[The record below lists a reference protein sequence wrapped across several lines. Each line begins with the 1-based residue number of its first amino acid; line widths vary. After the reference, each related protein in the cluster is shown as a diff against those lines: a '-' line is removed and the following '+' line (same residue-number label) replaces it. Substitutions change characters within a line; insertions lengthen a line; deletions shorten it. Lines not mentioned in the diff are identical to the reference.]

1 MLSTLTKIKSL
12 NEKNKSLLIDAKNN
26 NEKRNKYLALADKA
40 KSNFHLSKSYVNLL
54 KNILLSAK
62 KQDNDYKLRRKAYI
76 EDMIKS
82 NLDFIFPQENIE
94 VSLKIETERNKQKI
108 KLKLKEEKDTAFRNP
123 KNSSGG
129 LAQQLIS
136 FSSSMGII
144 NLLGKHKFFIDEA
157 FGNGDPENKEKLS
170 KLLES
175 YSKDNQIFMISQ
187 GDELY
192 KNIPHREIKL
202 EKINNKVKCIS
213 IKDYGGVEDDNK
225 Y

>member
-1 MLSTLTKIKSL
+1 MRSTLTRIKSL
-12 NEKNKSLLIDAKNN
+12 NERNKSLLVDAENN
-26 NEKRNKYLALADKA
+26 NEKRNKYLILVDEAEK
-40 KSNFHLSKSYVNLL
+40 NFSSSRLYVNIL
-54 KNILLSAK
+54 KNLLLSAK
-62 KQDNDYKLRRKAYI
+62 KQDNEYKLRRKVYI

-94 VSLKIETERNKQKI
+94 VSLNIETERNKQKI
-108 KLKLKEEKDTAFRNP
+108 KLKLKEENDTAFRSP

-213 IKDYGGVEDDNK
+213 IKDYGGVDDDK
-225 Y
+225 